1 MQKELTS
8 VNACGFA
15 VIFPPF
21 LKHGDSSLSKG
32 YLLESCRS
40 RKLPYQDYAFLAK
53 STLCICF
60 CFVFAIIDLSGNC
73 ITAAWNLR

>member
-40 RKLPYQDYAFLAK
+40 RNAVPRLRFFSQVNFMYMFL
-53 STLCICF
+53 LCI
-60 CFVFAIIDLSGNC
+60 AIIDLSGNC
-73 ITAAWNLR
+73 VTAAWNLR